1 MSHILTLISDAAKG
15 LVNDNLMSDI
25 ASFLALPPEWQVLAP
40 SHAAQIKLPT
50 LSQVAQEKLRAR
62 YADTAIDLI
71 ITTNNDKKQLLVA
84 DMESTIIE
92 QECLDELADKVG
104 IRDKIADITE
114 RAMRGELAFEPAL
127 RERVKLLQNLPITTL
142 EDIYNESVTLMP
154 GAQTLIATLKQ
165 NGTYCALVSG
175 GFTFYAQRIA
185 ELLGFDFY
193 QSNNLGIQDERLDGT
208 VIDPILGRS
217 AKAEILEKISSTR
230 GLALSQSIAV
240 GDGSNDLAMIDI
252 AGFGVAFRAK
262 PAVAAAAN
270 ICVNHGD
277 LTALLYIQGYR
288 KADFAKV

>member
-15 LVNDNLMSDI
+15 LVDNNLMSDI
-25 ASFLALPPEWQVLAP
+25 AAFLALPPEWQVLAP

>member
-15 LVNDNLMSDI
+15 LVDDNLMSDI

-114 RAMRGELAFEPAL
+114 RAMRGELEFEPAL

-142 EDIYNESVTLMP
+142 EEIYNERVTLMP

-217 AKAEILEKISSTR
+217 AKAEILEKISETR
-230 GLALSQSIAV
+230 GLALSQTIAV

>member
-15 LVNDNLMSDI
+15 LVDNNLMSDI
-25 ASFLALPPEWQVLAP
+25 AAFLALPPEWQVLAP

-50 LSQVAQEKLRAR
+50 LSQVAQEKLRVR

>member
-15 LVNDNLMSDI
+15 LVDNNLMSDI
-25 ASFLALPPEWQVLAP
+25 AAFLALPPEWQVLAP

-50 LSQVAQEKLRAR
+50 LSQVAQEKLRVR

-154 GAQTLIATLKQ
+154 GAQTLIATLKK

>member
-15 LVNDNLMSDI
+15 LVDDNLMSDI

-50 LSQVAQEKLRAR
+50 LSQVAQEKLRVR

>member
-15 LVNDNLMSDI
+15 LVDNNLMSDI
-25 ASFLALPPEWQVLAP
+25 AAFLALPPEWQVLAP

-217 AKAEILEKISSTR
+217 AKAEILEKISATR

-270 ICVNHGD
+270 ICVTHGD

>member
-15 LVNDNLMSDI
+15 LVDDNLMSDI

>member
-15 LVNDNLMSDI
+15 LVDNNLMSDI

>member
-15 LVNDNLMSDI
+15 LVDNNLMSDI

-40 SHAAQIKLPT
+40 THAAQIKLPT

-62 YADTAIDLI
+62 YANTEIDLI

-114 RAMRGELAFEPAL
+114 RAMRGELDFEPAL

-142 EDIYNESVTLMP
+142 EDIYHERVTLMP

-185 ELLGFDFY
+185 ETLGFDFY
-193 QSNNLGIQDERLDGT
+193 QSNNLGIKDERLDGT

-217 AKAEILEKISSTR
+217 AKAEILEEIAATR
-230 GLALSQSIAV
+230 GLALSQTIAV

-288 KADFAKV
+288 KVDFAKA